1 MSPDVEVKK
10 EIEVDLAKAV
20 DQISSLKV
28 ADEAKSDD
36 QKPKQLKKSEVRD
49 GRQQKENNKKKAEKK
64 PADAKPAD
72 NKEAPK
78 AEDKKLA
85 TKPVSKLAENKLA
98 SSTVDQDKL
107 KTADDS
113 KAVEKDAP
121 SNALPEKRGPLIVRG
136 VSGKVSWYSL
146 GKGFG
151 FIERDDGEPDVFVH
165 SSAIVRLSRNARIL
179 SGGEKV
185 EFDVINGAKGPEAAV
200 VTGVGGRLVRGY
212 TYMLGGQLRIN
223 RGPRSRSFRRHR
235 QFKGRRGQ
243 TSGEEEG
250 SDSTSSDDTSS
261 DGDNSNTSE
270 SGSSS
275 HGIGEEGDKAKQP
288 KGSEVKSPDQQKQ
301 DAKPKAEAPASKQPT
316 KSEPTKNK

>member
-20 DQISSLKV
+20 DQISSLKM
-28 ADEAKSDD
+28 ANEAKSDG
-36 QKPKQLKKSEVRD
+36 QKQLNKSEVRG
-49 GRQQKENNKKKAEKK
+49 GRQKGNNKKKPDKK
-64 PADAKPAD
+64 PGDAKPAD

-78 AEDKKLA
+78 AEEKKPATKPTSKLVEKKLA
-85 TKPVSKLAENKLA
+85 P
-98 SSTVDQDKL
+98 STADEDKL
-107 KTADDS
+107 KAAEDS
-113 KAVEKDAP
+113 KSVEKDGP

-179 SGGEKV
+179 SEGEKV

-200 VTGVGGRLVRGY
+200 VTGVEEDSFVA
-212 TYMLGGQLRIN
+212 TH
-223 RGPRSRSFRRHR
+223 SCRSFRRNR

-250 SDSTSSDDTSS
+250 SNSTSSEDTSS

-275 HGIGEEGDKAKQP
+275 HGIGEEGDSAKQP
-288 KGSEVKSPDQQKQ
+288 KGSEVKSPNQQKQ
-301 DAKPKAEAPASKQPT
+301 DPKLKAEAPASSSRLRVSLPRASRREQTTQSFAK
-316 KSEPTKNK
+316 